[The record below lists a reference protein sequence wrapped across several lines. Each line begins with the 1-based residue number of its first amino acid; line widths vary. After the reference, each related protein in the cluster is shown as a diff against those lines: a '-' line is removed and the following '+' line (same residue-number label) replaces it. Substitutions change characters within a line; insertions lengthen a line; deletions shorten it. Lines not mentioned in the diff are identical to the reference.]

1 MKPSYLFS
9 SYYVSCSLTHTYT
22 QEFAKV
28 VEPENVKRDLI
39 TMFHNLA
46 GDDQVKQVY

>member
-1 MKPSYLFS
+1 M
-9 SYYVSCSLTHTYT
+9 SLVLSHTYT